1 MLKISDGKGKWHF
14 LALPSNL
21 DEDGVKRPYKS
32 LSRLMEGISSK
43 SHDNFY
49 CLGCFNSFRT
59 ETTLKNH
66 VDLCKNNKF
75 TKIELPEECSNFKR
89 YKPGAK
95 SLKMN
100 TVIYADF
107 KSILVPYSTRDKEH
121 ETCKKVNKQV
131 PCGYSIN
138 VVNSHNMS
146 SKQSYYRGDNAVSAF
161 CKEIRNLAC
170 KFINIYKQPMIDL
183 TEREIHKYENAK
195 YCHICKKVFSEAKK
209 HRKVRDHDHYTGK
222 FRDAAHSLCNLRYST
237 QKDIPVFFHNGPNY
251 DSNLI
256 INELAKEFRSEL
268 NCIPLNGE
276 KFMSFFIP
284 IKKKVY
290 ANSKNTKKK
299 LLTYNLRFID
309 SQRHM
314 NESLSTL
321 VDNLS
326 G

>member
-183 TEREIHKYENAK
+183 TEREIHEYENAK

-276 KFMSFFIP
+276 KFMSFFIS

-314 NESLSTL
+314 NELLSTL